1 MENKKSK
8 VKYEEGEEE
17 EEETKMEKF
26 YSLLR
31 SYREARDRRRKQL
44 DELEKND
51 KKKRKKKLTEQETTS
66 SSWVPSFE
74 REDFT
79 TEVVFRRP
87 PLVLPAPIER
97 SSKANKKEPHKDDAL
112 DLKLAL

>member
-1 MENKKSK
+1 MENKIKNSK
-8 VKYEEGEEE
+8 VEDEELEEE
-17 EEETKMEKF
+17 MMMEKF
-26 YSLLR
+26 YSTLR
-31 SYREARDRRRKQL
+31 NFRDARDRRRKQL

-51 KKKRKKKLTEQETTS
+51 KKKRKMKIAKQETTKTS

-79 TEVVFRRP
+79 TE
-87 PLVLPAPIER
+87 LELPFIFPTPCDR
-97 SSKANKKEPHKDDAL
+97 TGVSKKETHKDVSL